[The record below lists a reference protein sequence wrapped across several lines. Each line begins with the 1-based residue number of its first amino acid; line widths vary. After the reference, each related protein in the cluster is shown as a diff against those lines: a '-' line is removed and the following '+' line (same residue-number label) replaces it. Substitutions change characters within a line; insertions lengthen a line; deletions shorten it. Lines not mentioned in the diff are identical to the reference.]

1 MTQNIVVALFE
12 VESEAYQ
19 ALTQLRNYPGDEKI
33 YVSAAALVKKENGAM
48 HVVDAFDT
56 GANTSDDTAIGGLI
70 GALFGVIG
78 GPIGVILGAAL
89 GAQAGMASDTGR
101 ALGDASVVAIVASKV
116 FEGEIAIAALVSED
130 EPAFDAVFANFK
142 TTILRFDAADVAD
155 DVDCLYELEAE
166 ISNQVLEE
174 VKADRKAARAE
185 RREERRAKIK
195 ADLEEYAE
203 ATNRTMGDVMPM

>member
-1 MTQNIVVALFE
+1 MQNNVVIAIFD

-19 ALTQLRNYPGDEKI
+19 AFSELKKTNAGEG
-33 YVSAAALVKKENGAM
+33 YVVPEAVLFKNENGTIN
-48 HVVDAFDT
+48 VIDGFSITPVDS
-56 GANTSDDTAIGGLI
+56 GTAQGIVIGSLM
-70 GALFGVIG
+70 GVIG
-78 GPIGVILGAAL
+78 GPIGVILGASL
-89 GAQAGMASDTGR
+89 GAQAGMASDSGR
-101 ALGDASVVAIVASKV
+101 ALGNASVVAVVASKI
-116 FEGEIAIAALVSED
+116 FEGEIAIAALVGED
-130 EPAFDAVFANFK
+130 EPAFDAAFADFK
-142 TTILRFDAADVAD
+142 TTIVRYDAADVAD
-155 DVDCLYELEAE
+155 DVDRLYELEAE